1 MLVIFL
7 GFYEIKTVNIDNV
20 FSNYM
25 VCYSKDAVK
34 SENHKKPY
42 FISFH
47 YLLRA
52 RYIHVALCGSHDV
65 KEESY
70 FTNGRLL
77 LCAVVTFLLL
87 FFFSI
92 RLRKLE
98 RNLELLN
105 SS

>member
-20 FSNYM
+20 FTSYM

-42 FISFH
+42 FICFH

-70 FTNGRLL
+70 FTNGRLF
-77 LCAVVTFLLL
+77 LCAVVMV
-87 FFFSI
+87 FFFYSAAKI
-92 RLRKLE
+92 RA
-98 RNLELLN
+98 
-105 SS
+105 

>member
-1 MLVIFL
+1 
-7 GFYEIKTVNIDNV
+7 
-20 FSNYM
+20 M

-34 SENHKKPY
+34 SENHKKPSL
-42 FISFH
+42 ICFH

-52 RYIHVALCGSHDV
+52 RYIHVALCGNHDV

-70 FTNGRLL
+70 FTNGILF
-77 LCAVVTFLLL
+77 LCAVAMFS
-87 FFFSI
+87 FFKIFFSI

>member
-20 FSNYM
+20 FTSYM

-34 SENHKKPY
+34 SENNKKPY
-42 FISFH
+42 FICFH

-52 RYIHVALCGSHDV
+52 RYVHVALCGSHDV

-70 FTNGRLL
+70 FTNGRLF
-77 LCAVVTFLLL
+77 LCAVVMV
-87 FFFSI
+87 FFF
-92 RLRKLE
+92 LFGCE
-98 RNLELLN
+98 N
-105 SS
+105 

>member
-20 FSNYM
+20 FTSYM

-42 FISFH
+42 FICFH

-52 RYIHVALCGSHDV
+52 RYVHVALCGSHDV

-70 FTNGRLL
+70 FTNGRLF
-77 LCAVVTFLLL
+77 LCAVVMV
-87 FFFSI
+87 FFFYSAAKI
-92 RLRKLE
+92 RA
-98 RNLELLN
+98 
-105 SS
+105 

>member
-20 FSNYM
+20 FTNYM

-42 FISFH
+42 FICFH

-52 RYIHVALCGSHDV
+52 RYIYVANVG
-65 KEESY
+65 
-70 FTNGRLL
+70 
-77 LCAVVTFLLL
+77 AMM
-87 FFFSI
+87 
-92 RLRKLE
+92 
-98 RNLELLN
+98 
-105 SS
+105 

>member
-34 SENHKKPY
+34 SEKHKKPY
-42 FISFH
+42 LICFP

-52 RYIHVALCGSHDV
+52 RYIHVANVG
-65 KEESY
+65 
-70 FTNGRLL
+70 
-77 LCAVVTFLLL
+77 AM
-87 FFFSI
+87 I
-92 RLRKLE
+92 
-98 RNLELLN
+98 
-105 SS
+105 

>member
-1 MLVIFL
+1 MFL
-7 GFYEIKTVNIDNV
+7 GFYEIKTVIIDNV

-42 FISFH
+42 INCFH

-70 FTNGRLL
+70 FTNGRRF
-77 LCAVVTFLLL
+77 LCAVVM
-87 FFFSI
+87 FFFFF
-92 RLRKLE
+92 
-98 RNLELLN
+98 N
-105 SS
+105 SAA

>member
-1 MLVIFL
+1 
-7 GFYEIKTVNIDNV
+7 
-20 FSNYM
+20 M

-34 SENHKKPY
+34 SEKHKKPY
-42 FISFH
+42 LICFP

-77 LCAVVTFLLL
+77 LCAVVMVFV
-87 FFFSI
+87 FYSAAKI
-92 RLRKLE
+92 RA
-98 RNLELLN
+98 
-105 SS
+105 

>member
-1 MLVIFL
+1 
-7 GFYEIKTVNIDNV
+7 
-20 FSNYM
+20 M
-25 VCYSKDAVK
+25 VCYSKEAVE

-42 FISFH
+42 FICFH
-47 YLLRA
+47 YMLRA

-65 KEESY
+65 KEETY
-70 FTNGRLL
+70 FTNGRLF
-77 LCAVVTFLLL
+77 LCAVEMFLLL
-87 FFFSI
+87 FFLI

>member
-1 MLVIFL
+1 
-7 GFYEIKTVNIDNV
+7 
-20 FSNYM
+20 M
-25 VCYSKDAVK
+25 VCYSQDVV
-34 SENHKKPY
+34 NNNNKPY

-47 YLLRA
+47 YQLRA

-70 FTNGRLL
+70 FTNGRLF
-77 LCAVVTFLLL
+77 LCAVVMFLLL
-87 FFFSI
+87 FSI

-105 SS
+105 SF

>member
-20 FSNYM
+20 FTSYM

-34 SENHKKPY
+34 SENNKKPY
-42 FISFH
+42 FICFH

-70 FTNGRLL
+70 FTNGRLF
-77 LCAVVTFLLL
+77 LCAVVMV
-87 FFFSI
+87 FFFYSAAKI
-92 RLRKLE
+92 RA
-98 RNLELLN
+98 
-105 SS
+105 